1 MSFFAYFCSKI
12 TPMRHLLYTLV
23 LSFLVFACDSK
34 STKDPKE
41 TEPQADST
49 ALANAVPADT
59 TNMAKFKF
67 EESEFNFGDIKEGEV
82 VKHVFKFT
90 NVGASEL
97 VISDARGSCG
107 CTIPS
112 YPKEPIA
119 AGASGEIEVQFNSKN
134 KSGANQK
141 FVSIVANTYPEVT
154 TISIKANVNKLDET
168 TGPLA
173 N

>member
-1 MSFFAYFCSKI
+1 
-12 TPMRHLLYTLV
+12 MRHLFYLLAI
-23 LSFLVFACDSK
+23 SFLVFSCNK
-34 STKDPKE
+34 SAEPEQKQT
-41 TEPQADST
+41 TPQADST
-49 ALANAVPADT
+49 ALAAAEVPADT
-59 TNMAKFKF
+59 ANMAKMKF
-67 EESEFNFGDIKEGEV
+67 EESEFDFGDIKEGDV
-82 VKHVFKFT
+82 MKHVFKFT
-90 NVGASEL
+90 NIGATDL

-119 AGASGEIEVQFNSKN
+119 AGGNGEILVEFNSKN

-154 TISIKANVNKLDET
+154 TISIKANVDKKDES

>member
-1 MSFFAYFCSKI
+1 
-12 TPMRHLLYTLV
+12 MRHLVYLFAFC
-23 LSFLVFACDSK
+23 FLISSCEK
-34 STKDPKE
+34 SAEPEQKE
-41 TEPQADST
+41 VTPQADST
-49 ALANAVPADT
+49 ALANETPADT
-59 TNMAKFKF
+59 ANMAKMKF
-67 EESEFNFGDIKEGEV
+67 EESEFDFGTIKEGDV

-90 NVGASEL
+90 NVGATDL
-97 VISDARGSCG
+97 IISDARGSCG

-119 AGASGEIEVQFNSKN
+119 VGASGEILVEFNSKN
-134 KSGANQK
+134 KAGANQK

-154 TISIKANVNKLDET
+154 TISIKANVDKKDES

>member
-1 MSFFAYFCSKI
+1 
-12 TPMRHLLYTLV
+12 MRLLLYTFAFSL
-23 LSFLVFACDSK
+23 LVFACEDK

-41 TEPQADST
+41 TSPQADST
-49 ALANAVPADT
+49 ALANVTPEDT
-59 TNMAKFKF
+59 ASMAKFKF
-67 EESEFNFGDIKEGEV
+67 EESEFNFGDIKEGDV
-82 VKHVFKFT
+82 VKHIFKFT

-112 YPKEPIA
+112 FPKEPIA
-119 AGASGEIEVQFNSKN
+119 VGASGEIEVQFNSKN

-141 FVSIVANTYPEVT
+141 TVSIVANTYPEVT
-154 TISIKANVNKLDET
+154 TITIKANVEKLDDS